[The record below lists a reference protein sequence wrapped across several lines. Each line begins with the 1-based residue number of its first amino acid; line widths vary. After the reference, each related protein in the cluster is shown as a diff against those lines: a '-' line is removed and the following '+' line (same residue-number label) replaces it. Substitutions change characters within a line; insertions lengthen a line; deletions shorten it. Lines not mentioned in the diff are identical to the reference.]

1 LVYTIDYFTF
11 VSYLQTMKHFI
22 ITALM
27 MGFYAAGAQVKIS
40 GHITDNRNKFVVG
53 ASIVLKNTYDG
64 ATADSSGFYS
74 FITEEKGTQQIEVT
88 ISGYNSVVQN
98 IKIGTTPINL
108 DITLKEQVTELKA
121 VVISAGSFEASDK
134 NKGAVL
140 NSIDIVTTPSANGD
154 ITSALKSLPG
164 TQQVGESEGLF
175 VRGGTATESKIYI
188 DGNLVNNFFYSST
201 PGIATRGRFNPFL
214 FKGTVFSTG
223 GYSALYGQALSS
235 ALILESTDLPD
246 RTQAD
251 VGVSVVGVGGGIQ
264 HLAKDKKSSWGVSYN
279 YANLWL
285 AFNVIKQKQ
294 DFYKIPFVHQGD
306 FNFRI
311 KTKNGGFVKYY
322 GYISGNKVGY
332 RTPDIDSSTLKNAF
346 GIDNL
351 NTYHNL
357 NWKDRIGKGWRIQTG
372 LSFSTNKDDINN
384 ELQDASNQKVSI
396 TTPVFYTFKNFAL
409 INTARYAQ
417 ARVVLE
423 KKIKGLTAIRFGSDY
438 FYSNEKTVYTL
449 YNNSTFSE
457 TVEDNIYAG
466 FAEADIYVTNS
477 LAAKIGSRIEHSQI
491 INQWN
496 IAPRLSLAYKLADN
510 AQASLAYGI
519 FYQNPER
526 RLLPGPAGID
536 YSKATHYILQYS
548 KQTKEYTFRG
558 EVFYKKYNNLYKT
571 IRNNITGRDILTNNS
586 GYGDAKGIE
595 FFWRDKKTFKN
606 VDYWISYSYLD
617 TKRDY
622 LNFPSAIQPSFA
634 ASHTASFIFKR
645 FVLPWKTGFNLSYNF
660 ATGRPYYHIAYDNTQ
675 NKYTITDQGK
685 TINYNNLSFSIN
697 YLPNLGKQDVKT
709 FAVWVLGINN
719 VLGQDQVYNYNYNH
733 DGSHKEAVTPPS
745 KRFVFIGCF
754 LSFGID
760 RTQEAIN
767 NNL

>member
-1 LVYTIDYFTF
+1 
-11 VSYLQTMKHFI
+11 MKHFI

-27 MGFYAAGAQVKIS
+27 MSFFAINAQVKIS
-40 GHITDNRNKFVVG
+40 GHITDNKNKFIRG

-64 ATADSSGFYS
+64 ATSDSTGNYS
-74 FITEEKGTQQIEVT
+74 FVTEEKGPQQIEVT
-88 ISGYNSVVQN
+88 ISGYNSALQN
-98 IKIGTTPINL
+98 IVIGAEPINL
-108 DITLKEQVTELKA
+108 NISLKEQITELKA

-140 NSIDIVTTPSANGD
+140 NSLDIVTTPSANGD

-223 GYSALYGQALSS
+223 GYSALYGQTLSS

-246 RTQAD
+246 RTEAD
-251 VGVSVVGVGGGIQ
+251 LSVSVIGVGGGIQ

-279 YANLWL
+279 YVNLWL

-294 DFYKIPFVHQGD
+294 DFYKIPVAHQGD

-311 KTKNGGFVKYY
+311 KTKSGGFVKYY
-322 GYISGNKVGY
+322 GYLSSNKVGF
-332 RTPDIDSSTLKNAF
+332 RSNDIDSLVLKNAF
-346 GIDNL
+346 ALDNI

-357 NWKDRIGKGWRIQTG
+357 NWKDRLGNGWRIQTG

-384 ELQDASNQKVSI
+384 ELQDATNRKVDI
-396 TTPVFYTFKNFAL
+396 ATPSFYTFKNFAL
-409 INTARYAQ
+409 VNTARYAQ
-417 ARVVLE
+417 ARFVLE
-423 KKIKGLTAIRFGSDY
+423 KRLKGLTAIRFGSDY

-449 YNNSTFSE
+449 YDNSRFTE
-457 TVEDNIYAG
+457 KIVDNLYAA

-477 LAAKIGSRIEHSQI
+477 LAAKIGSRVEHSQI
-491 INQWN
+491 MDKWN

-526 RLLPGPAGID
+526 RLLPGTAGID
-536 YSKATHYILQYS
+536 YSKATHYIFQYS
-548 KQTKEYTFRG
+548 KQTKDYTLRG
-558 EVFYKKYNNLYKT
+558 EVFYKKYDNLYKT
-571 IRNNITGRDILTNNS
+571 APAMGGREIAANNN

-617 TKRDY
+617 TKRDF
-622 LNFPSAIQPSFA
+622 LNYPAAIQPSFA
-634 ASHTASFIFKR
+634 ANHTASFIFKR
-645 FVLPWKTGFNLSYNF
+645 FVLPWKTGFNMSYNF
-660 ATGRPYYHIAYDNTQ
+660 ATGRPYYRIAYDNTQ
-675 NKYTITDQGK
+675 SKYTITDQGK
-685 TINYNNLSFSIN
+685 TINYNNLSFSVN
-697 YLPNLGKQDVKT
+697 YVPNLGKQGAKT

-719 VLGQDQVYNYNYNH
+719 VLGQKQVYNYNYNN
-733 DGSHKEAVTPPS
+733 DGSRKEAVTPPS

-754 LSFGID
+754 LSFGTD
-760 RTQEAIN
+760 RTQDAIN